1 VTEDSRR
8 KSIAVE
14 VERGG
19 EALEEAELLLAA
31 DKLPGS
37 ISRAYYAAFHYAR
50 ALLLALGEEPRTHGG
65 LHRLVMRDLVRTGEL
80 EPEMGEI
87 LSQLQSFRLEA
98 DYGAEFVF
106 TSTKATEEVSN
117 SRRFVATARQWLER
131 GGWIAA

>member
-1 VTEDSRR
+1 MTGKNRLENARAEASLGDDALRAS
-8 KSIAVE
+8 
-14 VERGG
+14 
-19 EALEEAELLLAA
+19 EALLALGLA
-31 DKLPGS
+31 NDAV
-37 ISRAYYAAFHYAR
+37 SRAYYAAFHYAR

>member
-37 ISRAYYAAFHYAR
+37 ISRAYYAAFHY
-50 ALLLALGEEPRTHGG
+50 ALGEEPRTHGG